1 MSSQDV
7 GAAREPNIMVPL
19 DGSRFGEAAIPVALG
34 LARDLGAQLKLVS
47 VSANGR
53 VSTRRRISSIS
64 PEHAEPL
71 DSEFSRYLETLTSRI
86 HSVSTVPVSRVV
98 LGGSATK
105 ALAEF
110 NDLSHPDLIV
120 MSTHGRGPLC
130 RAWIGSVADWLIR
143 HVATPIILVRP
154 AETGEIDPAK
164 AEQIRHV
171 VVPLDGSELAEQSL
185 EWAKRIVRAVNA
197 SCTLVQVTHQSFT
210 AWSPH
215 LRRRAPAVSD
225 YTQVGSSASH
235 DYLSSVAGRLQEE
248 GVKADTVVDGG
259 VPAAVGVLK
268 CAEQRSADLI
278 VIASHGRGGL
288 RRLVLG
294 SVADKIV
301 RASEVPVLV
310 VRPG

>member
-7 GAAREPNIMVPL
+7 GATREPNIMIPL
-19 DGSRFGEAAIPVALG
+19 DGSRFGEAALPVALG
-34 LARDLGAQLKLVS
+34 LAQDLRGQLKLVS
-47 VSANGR
+47 VSGNGH

-71 DSEFSRYLETLTSRI
+71 DSELSQYLETLGTRI
-86 HSVSTVPVSRVV
+86 ERVSTVPVSRVV

-120 MSTHGRGPLC
+120 MSTHGCGPLC

-143 HVATPIILVRP
+143 HVATPIMLVHP
-154 AETGEIDPAK
+154 NETGEVDPAK
-164 AEQIRHV
+164 AHQIRHV
-171 VVPLDGSELAEQSL
+171 VVPLDGSELAEESL
-185 EWAKRIVRAVNA
+185 EWVKRTVQATNA
-197 SCTLVQVTHQSFT
+197 SCTLIQVAHQSFS
-210 AWSPH
+210 AWSPY
-215 LRRRAPAVSD
+215 LRRRAPEVAD
-225 YTQVGSSASH
+225 YTQVGSSASQ

-248 GVKADTVVDGG
+248 GVNADTAVDGG
-259 VPAAVGVLK
+259 VPAAVGVLR
-268 CAEQRSADLI
+268 CAEERSADLI